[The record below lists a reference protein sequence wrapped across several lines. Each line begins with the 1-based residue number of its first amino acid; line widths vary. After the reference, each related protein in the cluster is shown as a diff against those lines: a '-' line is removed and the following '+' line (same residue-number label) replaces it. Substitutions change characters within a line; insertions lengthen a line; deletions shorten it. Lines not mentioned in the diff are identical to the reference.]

1 MEFINHLLSFST
13 AINKIDLKKT
23 SINKIIWLREEYCEH
38 DYLDPFCNYFQTNLI
53 NAEEKVVRL
62 IIDNFDQA
70 IESQCGNKIDLS
82 IYTNDDY
89 WDFTWDTNNDQQ
101 NLNKRYT
108 ITSLIP
114 NDKKVLKE
122 LWLRN
127 YITILSRIITNI
139 RKVTSNPKE
148 VAIDKSGNL
157 KNELPV
163 ISTSLFSEA
172 SSLSFLNTQFAESMK
187 PKVKINN
194 PPKER
199 KELYN
204 NIFKGNAF
212 EVLEKYFINKNVN
225 GSSATDLR
233 LVFELMKIDNLFIE
247 TIELKHYINWLNKYY
262 FENNLITLKKII
274 LNTRSNIQRTNDYRE
289 YRDATLKQPLNRSNH
304 TAS

>member
-204 NIFKGNAF
+204 NIFKDNAF
-212 EVLEKYFINKNVN
+212 DVWQNMFEKFKITKKKRTDIDFMFEVMKYHKLIHENIGYIDITNWINKVYGISFDKIKYTNHKAN
-225 GSSATDLR
+225 SNDKR
-233 LVFELMKIDNLFIE
+233 L
-247 TIELKHYINWLNKYY
+247 
-262 FENNLITLKKII
+262 II
-274 LNTRSNIQRTNDYRE
+274 YNEI
-289 YRDATLKQPLNRSNH
+289 
-304 TAS
+304 ASK